1 MCVCVCRTALMLG
14 AREGQEEV
22 VRTLCEAKAD
32 PELRDQRGLSA
43 TDLALRSNHQQSV
56 LISHT

>member
-1 MCVCVCRTALMLG
+1 MLG
-14 AREGQEEV
+14 AREGQGEV